1 MGLWDYLFGTSS
13 TAELAREV
21 TPPFPSVQAQIR
33 AYVEA
38 RYAGGTFTLPAVER
52 GVELIASLV
61 GQLRLVAYRD
71 AVPMTE
77 QPRIVARPDPWA
89 TSPAFWSAFVR
100 SMLETGDGFAFL
112 FDHDPESG
120 RPRAARVIPSD
131 EVSSEWDDARFLPR
145 HKWRGR
151 DMTLGV
157 DLLHVPLSPR
167 AGELRGRSPLVE
179 CRRALL
185 AIEAAELYAAGWFEG
200 SGIPSGILT
209 SPTELTDTEAD
220 ALLASWLESHTG
232 PVPTPAVL
240 SGGLSWQSTA
250 ADPERSQLTD
260 VRDYGVATVAR
271 LLGIPAPLLLVNL
284 HSSSL
289 TYQNAGAVVEQ
300 LVKSTVAPMY
310 LAPIEAAWSDLV
322 PRGSSARFDLGE
334 LGRLDYRGRLEAYRA
349 ALELELLTIE
359 DVKRREGVG
368 TGPTSPSPFD
378 GTSSPAVPAPEVP
391 A

>member
-1 MGLWDYLFGTSS
+1 M
-13 TAELAREV
+13 A
-21 TPPFPSVQAQIR
+21 
-33 AYVEA
+33 
-38 RYAGGTFTLPAVER
+38 
-52 GVELIASLV
+52 
-61 GQLRLVAYRD
+61 
-71 AVPMTE
+71 E
-77 QPRIVARPDPWA
+77 QPRIVTRPDPWA
-89 TSPAFWSAFVR
+89 TPPAFWSAFVR

-112 FDHDPESG
+112 FDAGEDG
-120 RPRAARVIPSD
+120 RPRAAHAIPSD
-131 EVSSEWDDARFLPR
+131 EVTSEWDPSRFRPV
-145 HKWRGR
+145 HTWRGR
-151 DMTLGV
+151 EMRLGV

-167 AGELRGRSPLVE
+167 VGELRGRSPLVE

-220 ALLASWLESHTG
+220 ALLASWLESHSG

-250 ADPERSQLTD
+250 ADPERSQLEGA
-260 VRDYGVATVAR
+260 RDYGVATVAR

-289 TYQNAGAVVEQ
+289 TYQNASAVVEQ
-300 LVKSTVAPMY
+300 LVKSTIAPMY

-349 ALELELLTIE
+349 ALELELLTID

-368 TGPTSPSPFD
+368 TGPAAPSPFD
-378 GTSSPAVPAPEVP
+378 GTGVPTVAAPEVP